1 MKKTIVIYGLAVAV
15 AAFVLHWLQ
24 YRFWVRALSTELYIL
39 LIAVAFTAL
48 GIWVGHRVTHRE
60 APAEFEK
67 NTQALEYL
75 GVSEREYEVLTL
87 LASGR
92 TNKEIADSLFI
103 SPNTVKTHLA
113 SLYGKLEVSRRTQ
126 AVDRAR
132 RLRLIA

>member
-1 MKKTIVIYGLAVAV
+1 MAA
-15 AAFVLHWLQ
+15 AAFALHWLE
-24 YRFWVRALSTELYIL
+24 YRFWVRALSTELYIV
-39 LIAVAFTAL
+39 LIAVGFTAL
-48 GIWVGHRVTHRE
+48 GVWVGHRVTHRE

-92 TNKEIADSLFI
+92 TNKEIAESLFI

-132 RLRLIA
+132 QLRLFA

>member
-1 MKKTIVIYGLAVAV
+1 MGRTNGGRNGSSLEPVRRSHHRELRAWER
-15 AAFVLHWLQ
+15 VLC
-24 YRFWVRALSTELYIL
+24 RSRLST
-39 LIAVAFTAL
+39 
-48 GIWVGHRVTHRE
+48 
-60 APAEFEK
+60 
-67 NTQALEYL
+67 LEYL

-126 AVDRAR
+126 AIDRAR